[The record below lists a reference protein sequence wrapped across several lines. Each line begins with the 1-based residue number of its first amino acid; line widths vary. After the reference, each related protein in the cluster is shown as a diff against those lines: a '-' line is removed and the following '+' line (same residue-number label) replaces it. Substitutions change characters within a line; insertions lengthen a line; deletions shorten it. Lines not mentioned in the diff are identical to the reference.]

1 MLRQLFFT
9 LVAIVS
15 LSACQSIPIPSPV
28 AVKHVE
34 VNGVSITYAEQGNGV
49 PVVFVHG
56 SMSDR
61 RMWEAQRPDIASRY
75 RYIAYDQRYF
85 GAEPWRDDGKN
96 FNQMTHAADLV
107 AFIQSLK
114 AGPVHVVAWSYGGSV
129 ATLAASQHPELFRSL
144 SLHEPTIGSLIG
156 GTPEGKAA
164 ISAFGSAVAP
174 IRAVANAGDA
184 LLATQRF
191 WEFVLILP
199 EGGFKH
205 KLLALQAIVL
215 DNERSVPLMLN
226 APAQAI
232 FCDMVK
238 AVTAPV
244 LITIDINTHPRWT
257 LAGQALQRCVPYG
270 QLVVLPGSNL
280 TRRCVTPPPLT
291 ARWLTFWRLADVM
304 QRIAARRNGAHPGCL

>member
-1 MLRQLFFT
+1 LAQDRFRRRIQ
-9 LVAIVS
+9 
-15 LSACQSIPIPSPV
+15 
-28 AVKHVE
+28 
-34 VNGVSITYAEQGNGV
+34 
-49 PVVFVHG
+49 PVV
-56 SMSDR
+56 
-61 RMWEAQRPDIASRY
+61 QRAPV
-75 RYIAYDQRYF
+75 
-85 GAEPWRDDGKN
+85 N
-96 FNQMTHAADLV
+96 FRQ
-107 AFIQSLK
+107 
-114 AGPVHVVAWSYGGSV
+114 
-129 ATLAASQHPELFRSL
+129 
-144 SLHEPTIGSLIG
+144 
-156 GTPEGKAA
+156 
-164 ISAFGSAVAP
+164 SAVAS
-174 IRAVANAGDA
+174 IRVVINIGDA
-184 LLATQRF
+184 
-191 WEFVLILP
+191 P
-199 EGGFKH
+199 
-205 KLLALQAIVL
+205 QAIVL

>member
-9 LVAIVS
+9 LVASVS
-15 LSACQSIPIPSPV
+15 LSACQTLPMPEPV

-34 VNGVSITYAEQGNGV
+34 VNGARLTYTEQGTGV

-56 SMSDR
+56 SMTDR
-61 RMWEAQRPDIASRY
+61 RVWEAQRPDIASRY

-85 GAEPWRDDGKN
+85 GTEPWRDDGKN

-164 ISAFGSAVAP
+164 ISTFGGAVAP

-199 EGGFKH
+199 EGGFTREPQ
-205 KLLALQAIVL
+205 ALQAIVL
-215 DNERSVPLMLN
+215 DNVRSVPLTLN
-226 APAQAI
+226 APPQAI
-232 FCDMVK
+232 SCDMVK
-238 AVTAPV
+238 AINAPV
-244 LITIDINTHPRWT
+244 LITIGANTRPLWT
-257 LAGQALQRCVPYG
+257 LAGQALQRCVPNG
-270 QLVVLPGSNL
+270 KLVVLPGSNHDATVRHPAAFNRTL
-280 TRRCVTPPPLT
+280 LD
-291 ARWLTFWRLADVM
+291 FLAI
-304 QRIAARRNGAHPGCL
+304 R

>member
-1 MLRQLFFT
+1 MLRPLFFA
-9 LVAIVS
+9 LVASFS
-15 LSACQSIPIPSPV
+15 LSACQTLPIPAPI
-28 AVKHVE
+28 AVKQVE
-34 VNGVSITYAEQGNGV
+34 VNGVKITYTEQGTGV

-56 SMSDR
+56 SMTDR
-61 RMWEAQRPDIASRY
+61 RVWEAQRPDIAAKY

-129 ATLAASQHPELFRSL
+129 ATLAASQRPELFRSL

-174 IRAVANAGDA
+174 IRAVANTGDA

-199 EGGFKH
+199 EGGFKREPQ
-205 KLLALQAIVL
+205 ALQTIVL
-215 DNERSVPLMLN
+215 DNLRSVPLTLN
-226 APAQAI
+226 APPQAI
-232 FCDMVK
+232 TCDMVK
-238 AVTAPV
+238 AITAPV
-244 LITIDINTHPRWT
+244 LITIGANTRPLWT
-257 LAGQALQRCVPYG
+257 LAGQTLQRCVPNG
-270 QLVVLPGSNL
+270 KLVVLPGSNHDATL
-280 TRRCVTPPPLT
+280 RNPAAFNRTLVDFLAT
-291 ARWLTFWRLADVM
+291 WRS
-304 QRIAARRNGAHPGCL
+304 

>member
-1 MLRQLFFT
+1 M
-9 LVAIVS
+9 
-15 LSACQSIPIPSPV
+15 
-28 AVKHVE
+28 KHVE
-34 VNGVSITYAEQGNGV
+34 VNGANITYTEQGTGV

-61 RMWEAQRPDIASRY
+61 RIWEAQRADIASRY

-129 ATLAASQHPELFRSL
+129 ATLAASQRPELFRSL

-164 ISAFGSAVAP
+164 LSAFGGAVAP

-199 EGGFKH
+199 EGGFKREPQ
-205 KLLALQAIVL
+205 ALQAIVL
-215 DNERSVPLMLN
+215 DNVRSVPFTLN
-226 APAQAI
+226 APPQVI
-232 FCDMVK
+232 TCDMVK
-238 AVTAPV
+238 AINAPV
-244 LITIDINTHPRWT
+244 LITVGANTRPLWT
-257 LAGQALQRCVPYG
+257 LAGQTLQGCVPNG
-270 QLVVLPGSNL
+270 KLIVLPGSNHDATVRNPAAFNRAL
-280 TRRCVTPPPLT
+280 VD
-291 ARWLTFWRLADVM
+291 FLAI
-304 QRIAARRNGAHPGCL
+304 R